1 MEGTLNRVLMAL
13 WVLCAGGVCGSAGAQ
28 EVQGSLV
35 DLVNSGRYEF
45 NRLERQAAL
54 ANQAAYNELVPLCQ
68 VQGEAPAGNCSA
80 SQARL
85 FANVRELVQTANEL
99 LGSGPTQF
107 SLELDEEGLGFALRW
122 TAAEELAAQS
132 SAGSEFA
139 NNQLTSLMSR
149 MTALRY
155 GARGFSVVNAP
166 AGARENNAILA
177 HERTAQASPLGGGAS
192 ADDGMSDDFSRWGGF
207 LDGSYG
213 WGNRDPTN
221 VEDAFDFDG
230 MEVTVGVD
238 YRFTP
243 GLVLGAIAGHTQQ
256 QIDFDARRSVVDGGI
271 ETDGYSV
278 IVYGLH
284 EWNGPYVSASVGW
297 QRLSLDTTRRI
308 AYPSFNPDVES
319 TNVTARGSTDST
331 TISATFNAGWALNWR
346 AFGAEPYLRAEYRDM
361 TLDGFGERSVYNS
374 GSRAGSPAGFDFRFG
389 DHDIASL
396 DTALGVRV
404 QYALT
409 PRFGVIVPYLKLE
422 YHWQLEND
430 PHAVNANYE
439 GLGRV
444 TPAVPFDIVGDEPD
458 GSFYVAAAGLSLVIK
473 GGWQGFIQYQ
483 TVRSLNLLSNDVITG
498 GVRTEF

>member
-1 MEGTLNRVLMAL
+1 MAL
-13 WVLCAGGVCGSAGAQ
+13 GVLCAITACGPASAQ

-35 DLVNSGRYEF
+35 DLVNSGRYDF
-45 NRLERQAAL
+45 NRLERQAAI
-54 ANQAAYNELVPLCQ
+54 ANQAVYNELAPLCQ
-68 VQGEAPAGNCSA
+68 VGGEVPAGSCSA
-80 SQARL
+80 SQSLL

-99 LGSGPTQF
+99 LGAGPTQY

-122 TAAEELAAQS
+122 TAGEELAAQS
-132 SAGSEFA
+132 SAGREFA

-166 AGARENNAILA
+166 PGAREHNAILA
-177 HERTAQASPLGGGAS
+177 HERGARPGGGAS
-192 ADDGMSDDFSRWGGF
+192 ADEGIPEDFSRWGGF

-213 WGNRDPTN
+213 WGDRDPTD

-243 GLVLGAIAGHTQQ
+243 GLVLGAIVGHTQQ
-256 QIDFDARRSVVDGGI
+256 EIDFDARRSVVDGGI

-278 IVYGLH
+278 ILYGLQ
-284 EWNGPYVSASVGW
+284 EWNGPYVSGSVGW
-297 QRLSLDTTRRI
+297 QGLSLDTTRRI

-331 TISATFNAGWALNWR
+331 TISATFNAGWALHWR

-361 TLDGFGERSVYNS
+361 TLDGFGERSIYNS
-374 GSRAGSPAGFDFRFG
+374 GSRAGLPAGFDFRFG
-389 DHDIASL
+389 DQDIQSL

-409 PRFGVIVPYLKLE
+409 PRFGVIVPYLKFE

-430 PHAVNANYE
+430 PNAVNANYE
-439 GLGRV
+439 SLGSV

-458 GSFYVAAAGLSLVIK
+458 RRFYVAAAGLSLVIK

-498 GVRTEF
+498 GVRAEF